1 MSLSGTIQ
9 LAANSLLAQ
18 QVGLQVVGS
27 NIANAA
33 TPGYLRQRVDYVPVP
48 TQERGGLN
56 LGTGVRVQGIT
67 SQINQFVQDR
77 ARRAVS
83 DLAAAEPQ
91 EKTYAILES
100 ILGELG
106 DTDLSS
112 ILGRFFSRFNEIL
125 VEPESSAAR
134 RLAISQGEAVTNE
147 LNRLDRQVRQHH
159 GDINAEIASVSV
171 EMNQF
176 LREIADLNLKI
187 VELEGGGAIQS
198 DAVGFRDQR
207 EMALS
212 ELAKLIDIQAV
223 EDSTGSISV
232 FAGGDFLVIAGRHRD
247 METIFTQQDG
257 LTKAN
262 VHIVQTESAL
272 QSATGKLSGLLA
284 ARDEV
289 LKGFLKELNE
299 FSQTFIFEFN
309 QLYVSGLGEH
319 GHLELTSDFH
329 LENPDDIL
337 DEAGLAFTPQNGSF
351 QVKVRNRQ
359 TNVTET
365 SDIQVD
371 LNGLDDDTSLRDL
384 SAALNAVEGI
394 SASLVAVHDRTTLS
408 VTADGPNLEFDFA
421 NDNSG
426 VLAALGLGTFFTG
439 FSAAES
445 GVRKELVNELKSLAI
460 SRNGFGENVENG
472 VKLAGFLDQ
481 RLASQDEVT
490 LTSLYDQFAGG
501 TIQASAVARSVAD
514 GLRIFQQTVEGEQL
528 AISGVNIDEEAVQ
541 MIAHQRAFQASAR
554 LIATASELLELL
566 MAL

>member
-18 QVGLQVVGS
+18 QIGLQVVGS

-91 EKTYAILES
+91 EKTYTILEG

-112 ILGRFFSRFNEIL
+112 ILGRFFSGFNEIL
-125 VEPESSAAR
+125 VEPENSAVR

-159 GDINAEIASVSV
+159 GDINAEITSISD
-171 EMNQF
+171 EMNQL

-187 VELEGGGAIQS
+187 VKLEGGGAIPS

-207 EMALS
+207 ELALS
-212 ELAKLIDIQAV
+212 ELAKLVEIQSV

-232 FAGGDFLVIAGRHRD
+232 FAGGDFLVIEGRHRD
-247 METIFTQQDG
+247 METVFTQQDG
-257 LTKAN
+257 LTRAN
-262 VHIVQTESAL
+262 VHIVQTESTL
-272 QSATGKLSGLLA
+272 QSATGKLAGLLA

-289 LKGFLKELNE
+289 LKGFLQELNE
-299 FSQTFIFEFN
+299 FSQTCIFEFN
-309 QLYVSGLGEH
+309 QLYVSGLGER
-319 GHLELTSDFH
+319 GHLELTSDFL
-329 LENPDDIL
+329 LENQDNIL

-351 QVKVRNRQ
+351 QVKVKNRQ

-365 SDIQVD
+365 SNIQVN

-394 SASLVAVHDRTTLS
+394 SASLVTVQDRTTLS

-439 FSAAES
+439 FSAAEA
-445 GVRKELVNELKSLAI
+445 GVRKELVNGLESLAI

-472 VKLAGFLDQ
+472 VMLAGFLDQ
-481 RLASQDEVT
+481 PLASQDEVT
-490 LTSLYDQFAGG
+490 LTSLYDQFVGG
-501 TIQASAVARSVAD
+501 TIQASAVSRSVAD
-514 GLRIFQQTVEGEQL
+514 GLRMFQQTVEGEQL

-566 MAL
+566 TAL

>member
-18 QVGLQVVGS
+18 QIGLQVVGS

-56 LGTGVRVQGIT
+56 VGTGVRVQGIT
-67 SQINQFVQDR
+67 SQLNQFVQDR

-91 EKTYAILES
+91 EKTYTILEG

-112 ILGRFFSRFNEIL
+112 ILGRFFSGFNEIL
-125 VEPESSAAR
+125 VEPENSAVR
-134 RLAISQGEAVTNE
+134 RLAISQGEAVTDE

-159 GDINAEIASVSV
+159 GDINAEITSISD
-171 EMNQF
+171 EMNQI

-187 VELEGGGAIQS
+187 VKLEGGGAIQS

-207 EMALS
+207 ELALS

-232 FAGGDFLVIAGRHRD
+232 FAGGDFLVLEGRHRN
-247 METIFTQQDG
+247 METVFTQQDG

-272 QSATGKLSGLLA
+272 QSTTGKLAGLLA

-319 GHLELTSDFH
+319 GHLELTSDFS
-329 LENPDDIL
+329 LENQDNIL

-365 SDIQVD
+365 SDIQVN

-384 SAALNAVEGI
+384 STVLNAVEGI
-394 SASLVAVHDRTTLS
+394 SASLITVQDRTKLS

-439 FSAAES
+439 FSAAEA
-445 GVRKELVNELKSLAI
+445 GVRKELVNGLESLAI

-472 VKLAGFLDQ
+472 VMLAGFLDQ
-481 RLASQDEVT
+481 PLPSQEEVT
-490 LTSLYDQFAGG
+490 LTSLYDQFVGG
-501 TIQASAVARSVAD
+501 TIQGSAVARSVAD

-528 AISGVNIDEEAVQ
+528 AISGVNIDEEAIQ

-566 MAL
+566 TTL